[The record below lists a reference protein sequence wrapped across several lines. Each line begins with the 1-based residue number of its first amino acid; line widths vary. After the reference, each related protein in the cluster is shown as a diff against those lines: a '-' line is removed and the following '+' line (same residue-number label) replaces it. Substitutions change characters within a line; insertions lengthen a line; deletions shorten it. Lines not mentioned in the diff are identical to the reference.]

1 MLADCK
7 QKILIRM
14 LAARNMMNPEFWTR
28 FSVQEKENWLKPV
41 LKTNKPRKQKNTT
54 EKEVTPTN
62 HARAI
67 ICL

>member
-14 LAARNMMNPEFWTR
+14 RAARNMMNPEFWTR

-41 LKTNKPRKQKNTT
+41 LKTNKPRKQKTRP
-54 EKEVTPTN
+54 KKK
-62 HARAI
+62 
-67 ICL
+67 